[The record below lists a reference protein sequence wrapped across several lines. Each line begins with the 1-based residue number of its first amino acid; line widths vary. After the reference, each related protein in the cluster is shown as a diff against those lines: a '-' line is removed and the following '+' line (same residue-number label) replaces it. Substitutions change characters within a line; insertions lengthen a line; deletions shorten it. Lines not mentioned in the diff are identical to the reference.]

1 MYTSPTAMS
10 ILLVRHGE
18 TASNAARILQTPDIP
33 LSERGLAQA
42 ERVAARL
49 AALGAAEIVSSDY
62 ERARMTA
69 ERVQRATGAPL
80 ELWPELRERNFGDLR
95 GRAYADLGFD
105 PFAADYAPPG
115 GESWDQFHGR
125 AARAWVRVL
134 ERARGLSGNLVV
146 VSHGLVC
153 RAFTEREIGLGGLE
167 APMAWPNTSLTI
179 IASDPP
185 PSVELLNCT
194 EHLSGLESA
203 PAGTVGRA

>member
-49 AALGAAEIVSSDY
+49 AGLGAEAIVSSDY
-62 ERARMTA
+62 ARARMTA
-69 ERVQRATGAPL
+69 ERVQAAIGAPL
-80 ELWPELRERNFGDLR
+80 ELWPALRERNFGDLR
-95 GRAYADLGFD
+95 GRAYADLGFE
-105 PFAADYAPPG
+105 PFAPESAPPG
-115 GESWDQFHGR
+115 GESWEEFHR
-125 AARAWVRVL
+125 RTARAWLRVL
-134 ERARGLSGNLVV
+134 EHARGLRGNLVV

-153 RAFTEREIGLGGLE
+153 RAFAEREIGLGGLE

-179 IASDPP
+179 IAPEPP
-185 PSVELLNCT
+185 PSLELLNCVA
-194 EHLSGLESA
+194 HLSGLDSE
-203 PAGTVGRA
+203 PAGSLGRA